1 MRRPSAAATAVAV
14 ILAALLLVAKASA
27 GSPTRASWALAAN
40 RDCAAANTRIRA
52 LPLPQTSKLL
62 IRDTRSTLAISKQV
76 TRQLSLIPRPRRER
90 AAILKLLTNSRT
102 QNRIVHEQLLPAL
115 VGKNQQ
121 RIQRTAAE
129 LKPLGTRFNK
139 LARSLGA
146 RVCAENPAPHG
157 P

>member
-1 MRRPSAAATAVAV
+1 M
-14 ILAALLLVAKASA
+14 LAALLVAAQASA

-40 RDCAAANTRIRA
+40 RVCASANTRIRA
-52 LPLPQTSKLL
+52 LPTPLTAKLL

-76 TRQLSLIPRPRRER
+76 TQQLSLIPAPKRER
-90 AAILKLLTNSRT
+90 ATIGKLLTNSRA
-102 QNRIVHEQLLPAL
+102 QNSIVQHRLLPAL
-115 VGKNQQ
+115 VARKQSRVRQ
-121 RIQRTAAE
+121 VAAR
-129 LKPLGTRFNK
+129 LRPLGTRFNK